1 MANGRN
7 PKARGSG
14 AGRISGRFIAL
25 PVVVMDCPNFQKL
38 SANARSL
45 LLEVARQFNL
55 GNNGRLLISR
65 AYLLKRGW
73 NSNDMISKG
82 KKELLEGGF
91 IYETVKGHRPN
102 KASWYAITWQDIDKL
117 DGYDVGAL
125 KGFNKGAYNENQY
138 IKNKIIK
145 PQFGTNEA
153 EITPYV
159 GMSNPIV
166 VPQNGVV
173 IPNYKYS
180 SAPQVGH
187 HLELPSTVSIVK
199 Q

>member
-7 PKARGSG
+7 PGARGSG
-14 AGRISGRFIAL
+14 IGRISGRFIAL
-25 PVVVMDCPNFQKL
+25 PVVVMDCPNYQKL
-38 SANARSL
+38 TANARSL

-73 NSNDMISKG
+73 KSNDMISKG

-102 KASWYAITWQDIDKL
+102 KASWYAITWQAIDKL
-117 DGYDVGAL
+117 EGYDVGAL
-125 KGFNKGAYNENQY
+125 KGFSKGAYNENQY
-138 IKNKIIK
+138 IKNEIIK
-145 PQFGTNEA
+145 PQFGTNDPK
-153 EITPYV
+153 ITPNV
-159 GMSNPIV
+159 GISSPSV

-173 IPNYKYS
+173 KATYCYS
-180 SAPQVGH
+180 SVPQVGH